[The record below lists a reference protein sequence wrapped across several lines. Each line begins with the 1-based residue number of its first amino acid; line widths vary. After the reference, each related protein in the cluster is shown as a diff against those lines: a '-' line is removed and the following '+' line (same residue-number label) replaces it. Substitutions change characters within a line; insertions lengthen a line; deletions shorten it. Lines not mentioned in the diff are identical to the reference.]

1 MLSKRKE
8 TQESMNMQKAEEG
21 LIDPIAALVASREA
35 GKGQPIPLAAV
46 AVSVTIQGGLAL
58 VETKRTF
65 RNQEKS
71 PIEALLTI
79 PVPVQATFFGLTA
92 RIGERVLHGIAQGR
106 SQARETYEEAVEEGQ
121 AAVLHE
127 EVLRGIHSLS
137 VANLAAGATVEVSTR
152 WTEVLRCA
160 GSSGRL
166 RIPMTVGEVYGSSGL
181 PEVDDLVHGG
191 APTNVPIRVRHNADG
206 VRLAG
211 VDTRPEAEGL
221 LVAEVPS
228 NVPIDLQVETW
239 KPGLLKGR
247 SRDGKAVEMRIEPA
261 GEGDADLN
269 LAVLVDHSGSMYTP
283 CSVTGTASGEVS
295 SHESVRR
302 ALSGLARKLR
312 PQDRL
317 ALWEFDNVCEP
328 VGTGQPVAPA
338 ALPAL
343 AAALQPPR
351 GGTEI
356 GRALEQVIQSLETP
370 DLLLITDGLSYDID
384 VQRIARSGRRI
395 FVLLVGE
402 DSLEAMV
409 GHLAALTGGDVHCTF
424 RANVAA
430 ALDACLHGLRTRCQ
444 NPQATGADA
453 PKSIRATRC
462 NANIEARWLGSAES
476 AEEGAFAEAVAAH
489 AAGLA
494 LGALDNDAATR
505 LAVREGLVTHLTSLV
520 LVDRDGEKVDGL
532 PVTRKAPLPTPPMGA
547 GQVAYCR
554 IPSAHS
560 PSAAAQS
567 MGGRGVA
574 SPQPSL
580 PEPKYRYRASRPT
593 QAAMPSPLR
602 SAFSDRHPAWP
613 GSSVDGPE
621 LGSKDIALDIDWN
634 GLANALVEGNLD
646 SLDEPAAEFVR
657 MMAGLDEVQRAAT
670 DLGMDPVRL
679 VIAWLASSA
688 AKESRHAKRVAR
700 RMLKSVDRKRY
711 EELSAGFDELAEP
724 VDIIVF

>member
-8 TQESMNMQKAEEG
+8 TQESMNMLKAEEG

-35 GKGQPIPLAAV
+35 GKGQPVPLAAV

-65 RNQEKS
+65 RNKEES

-92 RIGERVLHGIAQGR
+92 RIGERVLHGVAQGR

-160 GSSGRL
+160 GTSGRL

-181 PEVDDLVHGG
+181 PEADDLVHGG
-191 APTNVPIRVRHNADG
+191 APTNVPIRVRHNAGG

-211 VDTRPEAEGL
+211 VNTRPEAEGL
-221 LVAEVPS
+221 VVAEVPS
-228 NVPIDLQVETW
+228 NVPIDLQVDAW

-261 GEGDADLN
+261 GEGDAHLN

-283 CSVTGTASGEVS
+283 CSVTGTASGDLS

-317 ALWEFDNVCEP
+317 ALWEFDNVCDP

-338 ALPAL
+338 ELPAL

-395 FVLLVGE
+395 SVLLVGE

-424 RANVAA
+424 SANVAA

-453 PKSIRATRC
+453 PESIRATRC

-476 AEEGAFAEAVAAH
+476 AEEGEFAEAVAAH

-494 LGALDNDAATR
+494 LGTLDQGAATR

-520 LVDRDGEKVDGL
+520 LVDREGEKVDGL
-532 PVTRKAPLPTPPMGA
+532 PVTRKAPLPTPPMGT
-547 GQVAYCR
+547 GQVAYCM
-554 IPSAHS
+554 I

-567 MGGRGVA
+567 MGGRGAATPQA
-574 SPQPSL
+574 SVR
-580 PEPKYRYRASRPT
+580 EPKYRRSASSPI
-593 QAAMPSPLR
+593 QGAMSFPLR
-602 SAFSDRHPAWP
+602 SAFSDRDPAWP
-613 GSSVDGPE
+613 GSGVDGPE
-621 LGSKDIALDIDWN
+621 LDSKDIALNVDWN
-634 GLANALVEGNLD
+634 GLANALVDGNLG
-646 SLDEPAAEFVR
+646 SLDESVAEFVS
-657 MMAGLDEVQRAAT
+657 MMVGLEEVQRAAT

-700 RMLKSVDRKRY
+700 RMLKSVDRKRF
-711 EELSAGFDELAEP
+711 EELSASFDELAEP
-724 VDIIVF
+724 VDKLVF

>member
-8 TQESMNMQKAEEG
+8 TQESMNMQKAEGG

-35 GKGQPIPLAAV
+35 GKGQPVPLAAV

-65 RNQEKS
+65 RNQEES

-92 RIGERVLHGIAQGR
+92 RIGERVLHGVAQGR
-106 SQARETYEEAVEEGQ
+106 SQARGTYEDAVEEGQ
-121 AAVLHE
+121 AAMLHE

-152 WTEVLRCA
+152 WTEVLRCS

-181 PEVDDLVHGG
+181 SEVDDLIHGG
-191 APTNVPIRVRHNADG
+191 APTNVPIRVRHNAGG

-211 VDTRPEAEGL
+211 VDAQPETKGL
-221 LVAEVPS
+221 LLAEVPS
-228 NVPIDLQVETW
+228 NVPIDVQVDTW

-247 SRDGKAVEMRIEPA
+247 SRDGKTVEMRIEPA

-283 CSVTGTASGEVS
+283 CSVTGAERGDLS

-312 PQDRL
+312 PRDRL
-317 ALWEFDNVCEP
+317 ALWEFDNVCDP

-338 ALPAL
+338 ELPAL

-424 RANVAA
+424 SANVAA

-453 PKSIRATRC
+453 PESIRATRC

-476 AEEGAFAEAVAAH
+476 AEEGEFAEAVAAH

-494 LGALDNDAATR
+494 LGTLDQDAATR

-532 PVTRKAPLPTPPMGA
+532 PVTRKAPLPTPPMGS
-547 GQVAYCR
+547 GQVAYC
-554 IPSAHS
+554 
-560 PSAAAQS
+560 
-567 MGGRGVA
+567 M
-574 SPQPSL
+574 
-580 PEPKYRYRASRPT
+580 
-593 QAAMPSPLR
+593 AMPSSPPMR
-602 SAFSDRHPAWP
+602 SGIAPMDSRDRRPHKPKPGAKYRWGTSFARDIEMAALPADPKGFEP
-613 GSSVDGPE
+613 GSRDF
-621 LGSKDIALDIDWN
+621 ARDIDWN

-646 SLDEPAAEFVR
+646 SLDESVAEFVS

-700 RMLKSVDRKRY
+700 RMLKSVDRKRF

>member
-8 TQESMNMQKAEEG
+8 TQESMNMQKAEGG

-35 GKGQPIPLAAV
+35 GKGQPVPLAAV

-65 RNQEKS
+65 RNQEES

-92 RIGERVLHGIAQGR
+92 RIGERVLHGVAQGR

-152 WTEVLRCA
+152 WTEVLRCS

-181 PEVDDLVHGG
+181 SEVDDLIHGG
-191 APTNVPIRVRHNADG
+191 APTNVPIRVRHNAGG

-211 VDTRPEAEGL
+211 VDAQPETKGL
-221 LVAEVPS
+221 LLAEVPS
-228 NVPIDLQVETW
+228 NVPIDVQVDTW

-247 SRDGKAVEMRIEPA
+247 SRDGKTVEMRIEPA

-283 CSVTGTASGEVS
+283 CSVTGAERGDPS

-338 ALPAL
+338 ELPAL

-424 RANVAA
+424 SANVAA

-453 PKSIRATRC
+453 PESIRATRC

-476 AEEGAFAEAVAAH
+476 AEEGEFAEAVAAH

-494 LGALDNDAATR
+494 LGTLDQDAATR

-532 PVTRKAPLPTPPMGA
+532 PVTRKAPLPTPPMGS
-547 GQVAYCR
+547 GQVAYC
-554 IPSAHS
+554 
-560 PSAAAQS
+560 
-567 MGGRGVA
+567 M
-574 SPQPSL
+574 
-580 PEPKYRYRASRPT
+580 
-593 QAAMPSPLR
+593 AMPSSPPMR
-602 SAFSDRHPAWP
+602 SGIAPMDSRDRRPHKPKPGAKYRWGTSFARDIEMAALPADPKGFEP
-613 GSSVDGPE
+613 GSRDF
-621 LGSKDIALDIDWN
+621 ARDIDWN

-646 SLDEPAAEFVR
+646 SLDESVAEFVS

-700 RMLKSVDRKRY
+700 RMLKSVDRKRF

>member
-8 TQESMNMQKAEEG
+8 TQESMNMQKAEGG

-35 GKGQPIPLAAV
+35 GKGQPVPLAAV

-65 RNQEKS
+65 RNEEES

-92 RIGERVLHGIAQGR
+92 RIGERVLHGVAQGR
-106 SQARETYEEAVEEGQ
+106 SQARGTYEDAVEEGQ
-121 AAVLHE
+121 AAMLHE

-160 GSSGRL
+160 GTSGRL

-181 PEVDDLVHGG
+181 PEVDDLIHGG
-191 APTNVPIRVRHNADG
+191 APTNVPIRVRHNAGG

-211 VDTRPEAEGL
+211 VDAQPETKGL
-221 LVAEVPS
+221 LLAEVPS
-228 NVPIDLQVETW
+228 NVPIDVQVDTW

-247 SRDGKAVEMRIEPA
+247 SRDGKTVEMRIEPA

-283 CSVTGTASGEVS
+283 CSVTGAERGDPS

-338 ALPAL
+338 ELPAL

-424 RANVAA
+424 SANVAA

-453 PKSIRATRC
+453 PESIRATRC

-476 AEEGAFAEAVAAH
+476 AEEGEFAEAVAAH

-494 LGALDNDAATR
+494 LGTLDQDAATR

-532 PVTRKAPLPTPPMGA
+532 PVTRKAPLPTPPMGS
-547 GQVAYCR
+547 GQVAYC
-554 IPSAHS
+554 
-560 PSAAAQS
+560 
-567 MGGRGVA
+567 M
-574 SPQPSL
+574 
-580 PEPKYRYRASRPT
+580 
-593 QAAMPSPLR
+593 AMPSSPPMR
-602 SAFSDRHPAWP
+602 SGIAPMDSRDRRPHKPKPGAKYRWGTSFARDIEMAALPADPKGFEP
-613 GSSVDGPE
+613 GSRDF
-621 LGSKDIALDIDWN
+621 ARDIDWN

-646 SLDEPAAEFVR
+646 SLDESVAEFVS

-700 RMLKSVDRKRY
+700 RMLKSVDRKRF

>member
-8 TQESMNMQKAEEG
+8 TQESMNMLKAEEG

-35 GKGQPIPLAAV
+35 GKGQPVPLAAV

-65 RNQEKS
+65 RNKEES

-92 RIGERVLHGIAQGR
+92 RIGERVLHGVAQGR

-160 GSSGRL
+160 GTSGRL

-181 PEVDDLVHGG
+181 PEADDLVHGG
-191 APTNVPIRVRHNADG
+191 APTNVPIRVRHNAGG

-211 VDTRPEAEGL
+211 VNTRPEAEGL
-221 LVAEVPS
+221 VVAEVPS
-228 NVPIDLQVETW
+228 NVPIDLQVDAW

-261 GEGDADLN
+261 GEGDAHLN

-283 CSVTGTASGEVS
+283 CSVTGTASGDLS

-317 ALWEFDNVCEP
+317 ALWEFDNVCDP

-338 ALPAL
+338 ELPAL

-395 FVLLVGE
+395 SVLLVGE

-409 GHLAALTGGDVHCTF
+409 GHLAALTGGDVYCTF
-424 RANVAA
+424 SANVAA

-453 PKSIRATRC
+453 PESIRATRC

-476 AEEGAFAEAVAAH
+476 AEEGEFAEAVAAH

-494 LGALDNDAATR
+494 LGTLDQGAATR

-520 LVDRDGEKVDGL
+520 LVDREGEKVDGL
-532 PVTRKAPLPTPPMGA
+532 PVTRKAPLPTPPMGS
-547 GQVAYCR
+547 GQVAYCMAM
-554 IPSAHS
+554 PSS
-560 PSAAAQS
+560 PPIRSGIAP
-567 MGGRGVA
+567 MVGRDR
-574 SPQPSL
+574 PP
-580 PEPKYRYRASRPT
+580 PEPKPSAKYRRGISFARDLEMAALPADPEDFEFGSRD
-593 QAAMPSPLR
+593 
-602 SAFSDRHPAWP
+602 F
-613 GSSVDGPE
+613 
-621 LGSKDIALDIDWN
+621 ALDIDWN

-646 SLDEPAAEFVR
+646 SLDEPVAEFVS
-657 MMAGLDEVQRAAT
+657 MMVGLEEVQRAAT

-700 RMLKSVDRKRY
+700 RMLKSVDRKRF
-711 EELSAGFDELAEP
+711 EELSVGFDELAEP
-724 VDIIVF
+724 VDKLVF